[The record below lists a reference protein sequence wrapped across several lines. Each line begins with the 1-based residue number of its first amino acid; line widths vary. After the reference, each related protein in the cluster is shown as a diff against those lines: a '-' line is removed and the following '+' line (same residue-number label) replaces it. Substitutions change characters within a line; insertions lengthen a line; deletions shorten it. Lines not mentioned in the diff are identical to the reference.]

1 MSTLELRSSLH
12 VLIDQIDDNEVLQ
25 AIRILLSREMNQR
38 SDFWDELTVEQ
49 KESIDKGIADLN
61 AGRKTSFAEVLK
73 KYQ

>member
-61 AGRKTSFAEVLK
+61 AGRKKSFAEVLK

>member
-1 MSTLELRSSLH
+1 MH